1 MEWRNEADMKKVK
14 CWKCDGTGKVPLEL
28 PRICIGAPRLPDA
41 QDVRRLRREGME
53 LGVGLPKAGVE
64 R

>member
-1 MEWRNEADMKKVK
+1 MKKVK